1 MTDEPKRVSTNVD
14 FEKDGKQRGFLAA
27 AKSTNES
34 AYGTVTI
41 PITVIKGGTGPTIFF
56 SAGVH
61 GDEYEGQ
68 VALMKLGRKLDA
80 AQVQGRVIIVP
91 SMNLPA
97 TLAGARCSP
106 IDGLNLNRVFPGTST
121 GSITETIAQ
130 YVSHVLL
137 PLADIQADLHS
148 GGKTLEYIPCII
160 MKEQDDKARERRAYD
175 ALMAFGAPIA
185 LIDKSLDSTGVLEV
199 ECDKHGI
206 LNVNTELGGAGIVSK
221 RVVEIA
227 ETGAMNLLKHF
238 GIVEGDVVTPQEMA
252 REPTRLVRIPETDYY
267 VMAPDDGLYEP
278 FIELGDEVEA
288 GQAIGQVHYPGHTD
302 KDPWPVHTPVAG
314 MLLCKRPPGRVER
327 GDNIAIFAIDATY
340 S

>member
-1 MTDEPKRVSTNVD
+1 MTDEPTRISTNVD
-14 FEKDGKQRGFLAA
+14 FEKNGKQRSFLAV
-27 AKSTNES
+27 AKSTNQS
-34 AYGTVTI
+34 AYGTVTV
-41 PITVIKGGTGPTIFF
+41 PITVIKNGSGPTIFL
-56 SAGVH
+56 SGGVH

-68 VALMKLGRKLDA
+68 IALMKLGRKLEPE
-80 AQVQGRVIIVP
+80 QVQGRVIIVP

-106 IDGLNLNRVFPGTST
+106 IDGLNLNRVFPGTSN
-121 GSITETIAQ
+121 GSITETIAH

-137 PLADIQADLHS
+137 PLADIQCDLHS
-148 GGKTLEYIPCII
+148 GGTTLEYIPCII
-160 MKEQDDKARERRAYD
+160 MNEQDDKARERRAYD

-185 LIDKSLDSTGVLEV
+185 LIDKSLDTTGVMETY
-199 ECDKHGI
+199 CDRLGI
-206 LNVNTELGGAGIVSK
+206 LNVNTELGGAAIVSK

-238 GIVEGDVVTPQEMA
+238 GIVEGEVVAPQEMG

-278 FIELGDEVEA
+278 FVELGDEVEA

-302 KDPWPVHTPVAG
+302 KDPWPVTTPVAG

-327 GDNIAIFAIDATY
+327 GDNIAIFAIDETY